1 MTLLST
7 LGYAPKKKSPIP
19 VKEFIN
25 ANEISIVIPVKN
37 NQFGISRFL
46 HIFEEITPK
55 EFYPLEIIIIDNNS
69 GLPIEIS
76 RNYPVKLRLSKCKPV
91 GPASARN
98 KGVEISKGQWIL
110 FTDSDCIPTE
120 SSISGYCRTDNKVI

>member
-1 MTLLST
+1 
-7 LGYAPKKKSPIP
+7 
-19 VKEFIN
+19 
-25 ANEISIVIPVKN
+25 
-37 NQFGISRFL
+37 
-46 HIFEEITPK
+46 
-55 EFYPLEIIIIDNNS
+55 FYPLEIIIIDNNS

-120 SSISGYCRTDNKVI
+120 ISISGYCRTDNKVIAYAGGIEIVSN